1 VVLPSAEIQ
10 QMPLEQLLP
19 SPYNVRSVRPDERIA
34 ALAQSLAEDGQ
45 KEPIT
50 VYLGN
55 DGKYLI
61 LSGVTRYLAAQS
73 LGWETLDVRVVTL
86 GFADSP
92 LAVVKASRLHN
103 DTQRETELD
112 HAFIVRTLRE
122 QNFTWKEI
130 SKALGYASERN
141 VSRLNAFFKLP
152 ESILAFGTT
161 KPEKFSASGA
171 ELLVR
176 AVAAVGEEKT
186 LALLERVSAEHPV
199 SEIERRIRMMLARG
213 KQRSVRRAYTRKVFH
228 DGEEVGTFSVSNLP
242 DRKKKVLLA
251 VTVDEHLEERLSERL
266 TRLLKEFEEDA

>member
-1 VVLPSAEIQ
+1 
-10 QMPLEQLLP
+10 
-19 SPYNVRSVRPDERIA
+19 VRSVRTEARIA

-112 HAFIVRTLRE
+112 HAFLAEKLRQAE
-122 QNFTWKEI
+122 HKPAEI
-130 SKALGYASERN
+130 AAALGYGSARG
-141 VSRLNAFFKLP
+141 VTRLKAFFDLP
-152 ESILAFGTT
+152 ISILELGKT
-161 KPEKFSASGA
+161 KPEKFSASFA
-171 ELLVR
+171 ELLKKAADEEKSIGEER
-176 AVAAVGEEKT
+176 ARMLLARCFAENLSLRELERLIRAEEKILQRDAKQRPWQTHAFDLRMEGSRVGGLNVWETPEQKQKILFSVLLDKAVGERLNT
-186 LALLERVSAEHPV
+186 QLMAFFNHF
-199 SEIERRIRMMLARG
+199 M
-213 KQRSVRRAYTRKVFH
+213 
-228 DGEEVGTFSVSNLP
+228 EEEAGN
-242 DRKKKVLLA
+242 
-251 VTVDEHLEERLSERL
+251 
-266 TRLLKEFEEDA
+266 ED